1 MFAVYG
7 KQCTMP
13 DVAIIIIKGEL
24 KMSKKENL
32 FDKINKDF
40 ESMSN
45 LVLEQL
51 HKLDEIIGETKIE
64 LLDIKYQE
72 IFEREKRIDNFEVI
86 ISNDIINAFVLEHQ
100 AATSLRMLVSIQR
113 MVVNLERV
121 GDLCMNI
128 VEFLRFTEDNKT
140 LSEKYFDGINNML
153 TISISMVKR
162 ALKSFKEQDKDYAI
176 WTIKNDDIVD
186 DLHRNLLANI
196 INKAN
201 LKDET
206 KSLFNEFITMNNII
220 GNIERIGDNASNIAE
235 ASIYFLEG
243 RDIRHNNDK
252 L

>member
-1 MFAVYG
+1 
-7 KQCTMP
+7 
-13 DVAIIIIKGEL
+13 
-24 KMSKKENL
+24 MSKKEEL
-32 FDKINKDF
+32 FDKINNDF
-40 ESMSN
+40 ESMSEM
-45 LVLEQL
+45 VLEQL
-51 HKLDEIIGETKIE
+51 QNLYEIIGETKIE

-72 IFEREKRIDNFEVI
+72 IYEREKEIDNFEVT

-128 VEFLRFTEDNKT
+128 VEFLRFTEDNKS
-140 LSEKYFDGINNML
+140 LSEKYFEGISNML
-153 TISISMVKR
+153 TISISMVKK
-162 ALKSFKEQDKDYAI
+162 ALKSFKKRDKDYAI

-186 DLHRNLLANI
+186 DLHRNLLTKI

-201 LKDET
+201 LKDKT
-206 KSLFNEFITMNNII
+206 KNLFYEFITMNNII
-220 GNIERIGDNASNIAE
+220 SNIERIGDNASNIAE

-243 RDIRHNNDK
+243 KDIRHNNEEIEE

>member
-1 MFAVYG
+1 MKKQNYSKIG
-7 KQCTMP
+7 KQ
-13 DVAIIIIKGEL
+13 
-24 KMSKKENL
+24 KMSKKKEL

-40 ESMSN
+40 ESMSGM
-45 LVLEQL
+45 VLEQL
-51 HKLDEIIGETKIE
+51 HRLDEIIGETKIE

-72 IFEREKRIDNFEVI
+72 IYEREKDIDNFEVT

-128 VEFLRFTEDNKT
+128 VEFLRFTEDNKS
-140 LSEKYFDGINNML
+140 LSEKYFDGISNML
-153 TISISMVKR
+153 TIAISMVKK
-162 ALKSFKEQDKDYAI
+162 ALKSFKKRDKDYAI
-176 WTIKNDDIVD
+176 WTIKNDDVVD
-186 DLHRNLLANI
+186 DLHRNLLTKI

-201 LKDET
+201 LKDKT
-206 KSLFNEFITMNNII
+206 KSLFYEFITMSNII

-243 RDIRHNNDK
+243 KDIRHHNEDMPELDK
-252 L
+252 